1 MTFSFFLKICLV
13 LLFSSTLISCSQFT
27 SGEGLLSSSETN
39 QIVEKKEKL
48 ISLGYASISAQRGN
62 TFDLQ
67 MLNAIKVSKLEAY
80 KEMAEQLF
88 GVLVKAENNIE
99 GAQLQN
105 DTLKSRVR
113 GLVRGAKV
121 LRSYHEGDVYI
132 TELELDLQ
140 NSPFF
145 SSAAEY

>member
-1 MTFSFFLKICLV
+1 MTFSFYSKISLV
-13 LLFSSTLISCSQFT
+13 LLFSGTLMSCT
-27 SGEGLLSSSETN
+27 KLNNREGLLITSEAN
-39 QIVEKKEKL
+39 QTVEKKENL
-48 ISLGYASISAQRGN
+48 ISLGYASISAQKGS
-62 TFDLQ
+62 TFDMQ

-88 GVLVKAENNIE
+88 GVLVKAENNID

-121 LRSYHEGDVYI
+121 LRSYHEGDIYI

-140 NSPFF
+140 NSPFL
-145 SSAAEY
+145 SHATGY

>member
-1 MTFSFFLKICLV
+1 MTFSFYLKISLV

-27 SGEGLLSSSETN
+27 SGEGLLISSETN

-48 ISLGYASISAQRGN
+48 TSLGYASISAQRGN

-80 KEMAEQLF
+80 REMAEQLF
-88 GVLVKAENNIE
+88 GVLVKAENNID

-145 SSAAEY
+145 SSATGY

>member
-1 MTFSFFLKICLV
+1 MTLSFYSKISLV
-13 LLFSSTLISCSQFT
+13 LLFSATLMSCT
-27 SGEGLLSSSETN
+27 KLNNREGLLITSEAN
-39 QIVEKKEKL
+39 QTVEKKENL
-48 ISLGYASISAQRGN
+48 ISLGYASISAQKGS
-62 TFDLQ
+62 TFDMQ

-88 GVLVKAENNIE
+88 GVLVKAENNID

-121 LRSYHEGDVYI
+121 LRSYHEGDIYI

-140 NSPFF
+140 NSPFL
-145 SSAAEY
+145 SHATGY

>member
-1 MTFSFFLKICLV
+1 MRLCFYLKVGLILS
-13 LLFSSTLISCSQFT
+13 FSSILMSCT
-27 SGEGLLSSSETN
+27 KLNNGEGLITMAETTPV
-39 QIVEKKEKL
+39 IEKKEKL
-48 ISLGYASISAQRGN
+48 VSLGYASISAQKGS

-88 GVLVKAENNIE
+88 GVLVKAENNID

-105 DTLKSRVR
+105 DILKSRVR

-145 SSAAEY
+145 SRATGY